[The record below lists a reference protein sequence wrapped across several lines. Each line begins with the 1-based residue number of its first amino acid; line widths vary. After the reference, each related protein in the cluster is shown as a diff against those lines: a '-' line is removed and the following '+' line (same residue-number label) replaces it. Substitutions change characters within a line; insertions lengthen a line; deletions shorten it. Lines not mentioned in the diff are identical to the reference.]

1 MSISNFFY
9 KKKIIGY
16 NPLRI
21 DTKKRAILY
30 YVTSWHGIYGMLNPY
45 ALGSS
50 RGMAKIMAQTINSFG
65 YIVDIYDRN
74 TKEEL
79 FFDYDLYIGLCN
91 GGSGQYFSHYF
102 SQLPGGCI
110 KIAYSTGAS
119 NEFASN
125 NYLDRLKYFKQRN
138 NTSKIR
144 GRSKFCKDDHD
155 ISLHKA
161 DALIYCGYKFT
172 PESYK
177 KFKMIKFR
185 SIVPINEKVK
195 PNIGRVLNKKK
206 NKNFVFYS
214 GTGMIYKGLD
224 LVIEVFLKRPDLTLH
239 ICIANTDMDVMK
251 FYDSRISVANNITFH
266 GSITAGSKKMDEIF
280 CSCAYYISASCS
292 DGDPSSAKEAMR
304 YGLIPVV
311 TYESDID
318 FNEAI
323 LIKSFKLIDIEH
335 AINEVLKV
343 DFKKIS
349 RESFLK
355 SLDSSVYN
363 FQVSLEKAM
372 VKITTVSQPDNS
384 LYG

>member
-1 MSISNFFY
+1 
-9 KKKIIGY
+9 
-16 NPLRI
+16 
-21 DTKKRAILY
+21 
-30 YVTSWHGIYGMLNPY
+30 
-45 ALGSS
+45 
-50 RGMAKIMAQTINSFG
+50 
-65 YIVDIYDRN
+65 
-74 TKEEL
+74 
-79 FFDYDLYIGLCN
+79 
-91 GGSGQYFSHYF
+91 
-102 SQLPGGCI
+102 
-110 KIAYSTGAS
+110 
-119 NEFASN
+119 
-125 NYLDRLKYFKQRN
+125 
-138 NTSKIR
+138 
-144 GRSKFCKDDHD
+144 
-155 ISLHKA
+155 
-161 DALIYCGYKFT
+161 
-172 PESYK
+172 
-177 KFKMIKFR
+177 
-185 SIVPINEKVK
+185 
-195 PNIGRVLNKKK
+195 
-206 NKNFVFYS
+206 
-214 GTGMIYKGLD
+214 
-224 LVIEVFLKRPDLTLH
+224 
-239 ICIANTDMDVMK
+239 MDVMK